1 MAIFTHAEMWQLRK
15 EAATKA
21 IHKIEGIEVWRFE
34 PKFLDAIVAKMER
47 NTKLELTRND
57 GQLYVALGG
66 ETIEAT
72 LTVASLL
79 TPAAES

>member
-1 MAIFTHAEMWQLRK
+1 
-15 EAATKA
+15 
-21 IHKIEGIEVWRFE
+21 VWRFE
-34 PKFLDAIVAKMER
+34 PKFLDAVVAKMER

-72 LTVASLL
+72 LTVTSLL